1 MLPVVR
7 PTLTVLGI
15 LVVMADS
22 SPVDP
27 GATPVTSRALAP
39 DLARGG
45 MLLLIAL
52 ANVHVYLYG
61 HPIGVRGYPRD
72 VEGVDRVVAL
82 LQMTFVDGRA
92 YPLFGLLF
100 GYGIVQLAW
109 RRSAV
114 GLPASA
120 VTRLVRGRGA
130 WMVAIGAVHGVLLW
144 PGDIVGA
151 YGLLA
156 VVMAGLLVSGSNRGL
171 VVTVAVG
178 VLLVTL
184 FSALT
189 GLTPPGD
196 PQAFLP
202 SMAIADPGAALV
214 ARAGEW
220 VTIGLLSS
228 IVGVFG
234 AVALGAWAARRGVL
248 DQPERYRRL
257 LVRIATGGLVVAVL
271 GGLPLALMA
280 AQLWT
285 SPSLGAM
292 LLAGALHG
300 MSGYAG
306 GIGYA
311 ALFGLLAI
319 RTTQR
324 GSAGPF
330 TGALRASGQRSLSC
344 YIAQSVA
351 FVALLPAWTLG
362 LGAVAQL
369 WQASLIGF
377 GAWLVILLIA
387 AASDRAGH
395 RGPAETLLRRLT
407 YGRRRTIQPA

>member
-1 MLPVVR
+1 
-7 PTLTVLGI
+7 
-15 LVVMADS
+15 
-22 SPVDP
+22 
-27 GATPVTSRALAP
+27 
-39 DLARGG
+39 
-45 MLLLIAL
+45 
-52 ANVHVYLYG
+52 
-61 HPIGVRGYPRD
+61 
-72 VEGVDRVVAL
+72 
-82 LQMTFVDGRA
+82 
-92 YPLFGLLF
+92 
-100 GYGIVQLAW
+100 
-109 RRSAV
+109 
-114 GLPASA
+114 
-120 VTRLVRGRGA
+120 
-130 WMVAIGAVHGVLLW
+130 MVAIGAVHGVLLW
-144 PGDIVGA
+144 SGDIVGA

-156 VVMAGLLVSGSNRGL
+156 VVMAGLLVTGSNRGL
-171 VVTVAVG
+171 VVAFAVG
-178 VLLVTL
+178 MLLVTL
-184 FSALT
+184 FGAFT

-196 PQAFLP
+196 PQALLP

-234 AVALGAWAARRGVL
+234 AVALGAWAARRGIL

-257 LVRIATGGLVVAVL
+257 LVRVAAGGLVVAVL

-300 MSGYAG
+300 ASGYAG

-319 RTTQR
+319 RMTQR
-324 GSAGPF
+324 GSAGPV
-330 TGALRASGQRSLSC
+330 TGALRACGQRSLSC
-344 YIAQSVA
+344 YLAQSVA

-362 LGAVAQL
+362 LGADAQL

-377 GAWLVILLIA
+377 GAWLVILLVA
-387 AASDRAGH
+387 VASDRTGY

-407 YGRRRTIQPA
+407 YGRRETRQPA